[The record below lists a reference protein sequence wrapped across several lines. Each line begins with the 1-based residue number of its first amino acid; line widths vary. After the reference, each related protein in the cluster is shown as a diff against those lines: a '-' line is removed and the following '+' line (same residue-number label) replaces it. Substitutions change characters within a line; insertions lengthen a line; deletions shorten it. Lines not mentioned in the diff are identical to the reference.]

1 MLFDFEEKK
10 KTFFGFKKPES
21 KKSHFFKRSTHAF
34 GQKNAN
40 FFFT

>member
-10 KTFFGFKKPES
+10 KTFFGLKKPKS
-21 KKSHFFKRSTHAF
+21 KKSHFFKGSTHAF